1 MILST
6 RDTLLVNITLT
17 NHHKNTAYPYQH
29 ICFNVE
35 TRLFKLEDDHHV
47 TRQELLNKNIFSHPI
62 FDEPYTPTTDLKF
75 QYDYNNL
82 IEAMYITTFIC
93 TVLINTN
100 KPDACEFKIQP
111 SASFQKNKRPENIY
125 FSINKHQQSK
135 QAITVEQLNHL
146 ISTLYGTDFQYSN
159 DLIVKQ
165 TITLKNLPDEING
178 DTLYLPPNPQLL
190 TLFHQTQTC
199 DAYELRYIDSVMGF
213 GVFSRKNIKKGDFI
227 GVYCGTQ
234 THKKGDNLHYSFS
247 ITRNVNQK
255 PSKFYTHALLSGNI
269 TRFVNHAPS
278 QKKKSHRFLSANLKS
293 TRHQLQGLT
302 CIAFQAQQD
311 IAAGE
316 QLLIDYGG
324 IYFQNKKSIRFKKNN
339 KPIYGLHI
347 KPFLHSKQNLLILKA
362 MANQNIH
369 AAKQYFFKRLFT
381 ITMLISIATAAFN
394 FI

>member
-1 MILST
+1 VCIAA
-6 RDTLLVNITLT
+6 R
-17 NHHKNTAYPYQH
+17 KH
-29 ICFNVE
+29 I
-35 TRLFKLEDDHHV
+35 
-47 TRQELLNKNIFSHPI
+47 
-62 FDEPYTPTTDLKF
+62 
-75 QYDYNNL
+75 
-82 IEAMYITTFIC
+82 
-93 TVLINTN
+93 
-100 KPDACEFKIQP
+100 
-111 SASFQKNKRPENIY
+111 
-125 FSINKHQQSK
+125 
-135 QAITVEQLNHL
+135 
-146 ISTLYGTDFQYSN
+146 
-159 DLIVKQ
+159 
-165 TITLKNLPDEING
+165 
-178 DTLYLPPNPQLL
+178 
-190 TLFHQTQTC
+190 
-199 DAYELRYIDSVMGF
+199 
-213 GVFSRKNIKKGDFI
+213 
-227 GVYCGTQ
+227 
-234 THKKGDNLHYSFS
+234 KKGDNLHYSFS